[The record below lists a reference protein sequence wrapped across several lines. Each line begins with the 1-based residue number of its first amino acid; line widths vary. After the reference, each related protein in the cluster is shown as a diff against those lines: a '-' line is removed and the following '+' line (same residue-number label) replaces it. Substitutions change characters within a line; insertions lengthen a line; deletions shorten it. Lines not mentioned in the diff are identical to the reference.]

1 MRMTR
6 LIALVT
12 MLLLFVPSFL
22 AIDTLPRT
30 LSDDAFW
37 RMVSDFSE
45 EGGNFRFEYMS
56 NEREFQFVV
65 PRLKEMTKPGGVY
78 LGVGPE
84 QNFTY
89 IAAIQ
94 PKIAFIFDIRRG
106 NMLEHL
112 MYKAIFEMSS
122 NRAGFVSRLFSR
134 KPASGLNYQSTATAL
149 FQAFRASEPD
159 SQLFKQNLQA
169 IRERLT
175 RAHSFKLTA
184 DDQAAIEDVYETLF
198 RVGPG
203 AGYPGG
209 GFGGFGGFGGGASYA
224 GLMAA
229 TDEQGQ
235 ARSYLAAEENFR
247 FVREMERNNLIVPLV
262 GDFAGSKAL
271 RTVAQYLKDHDATVT
286 AFYTSN
292 VEQYLFQQGDDW
304 RHFLSN
310 VGTFPMDSSSTFI
323 RSSHFSYNT
332 AAQLPSRQLSGGNFI
347 SLLCPMKDLVTAFK
361 AGRIQGYEQVIQ
373 MSR

>member
-1 MRMTR
+1 MRLTR
-6 LIALVT
+6 LIALVS

-45 EGGNFRFEYMS
+45 ESGSFRSEYMS
-56 NEREFQFVV
+56 NEREFQFVI

-112 MYKAIFEMSS
+112 MYKAIFEMSP
-122 NRAGFVSRLFSR
+122 NRADFVSRLFSR
-134 KPASGLNYQSTATAL
+134 KPASGLNDQSTATAL

-169 IRERLT
+169 IKEHLT

-184 DDQAAIEDVYETLF
+184 DDQAAIDDVYETLF

-203 AGYPGG
+203 ISYPGG

-229 TDEQGQ
+229 TDERGQ
-235 ARSYLAAEENFR
+235 ARSYLATEENFR
-247 FVREMERNNLIVPLV
+247 FVREMERNNVIVPVV
-262 GDFAGSKAL
+262 GDFAGPKAL
-271 RTVAQYLKDHDATVT
+271 RTVAKYLKDHDATVT

-310 VGTFPMDSSSTFI
+310 VATFPLDSSSTFI
-323 RSSHFSYNT
+323 RSPHFSYDR
-332 AAQLPSRQLSGGNFI
+332 AVQLPSRQLSGGNFI
-347 SLLCPMKDLVTAFK
+347 SLLCPMKDLVTAFN
-361 AGRIQGYEQVIQ
+361 AGRIQGYEQVIR